1 MFPSSVTVTLTV
13 QQLAYIKRAVTE
25 DLRELESFSSA
36 DDEIIRE
43 DVRLANSVLLLIDK
57 TEQTQVYYH

>member
-25 DLRELESFSSA
+25 DLRELESFVTPDA
-36 DDEIIRE
+36 EIIRG
-43 DVRLANSVLLLIDK
+43 DMRLANSVLLLIDK
-57 TEQTQVYYH
+57 TEQTQVYVH